1 MRQAGAIE
9 RLRAAL
15 ADAGSLVPEVLG
27 RRNDVT

>member
-15 ADAGSLVPEVLG
+15 ADAGPLVPGFLVA
-27 RRNDVT
+27 VTM